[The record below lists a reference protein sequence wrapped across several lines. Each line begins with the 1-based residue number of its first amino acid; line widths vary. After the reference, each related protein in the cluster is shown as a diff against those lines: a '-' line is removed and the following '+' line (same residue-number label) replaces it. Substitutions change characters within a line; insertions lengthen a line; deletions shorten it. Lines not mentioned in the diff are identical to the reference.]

1 VNESLEVQKFL
12 AGRSL
17 SDLLTQYSVK
27 HKRHTKHPNL
37 VLLKYDQIAS
47 PMGVPL
53 VRECRGIVL
62 DEANGWSVVAR
73 AFDKFFN
80 HGEGHAAP
88 IDWGTARVQDK
99 VDGSLC
105 MLYHYAGE
113 WHVATTGTPDAS
125 GPVNLSG
132 MTFAGLFWQTFR
144 AMGLPLPDT
153 DMALVFELT
162 SPYNR
167 VVVRH
172 AEPRLTLLAARSK
185 TMGWQELPVQNF
197 ADVYPVVREHP
208 LNTLAD
214 VLGTFQTLDPLQSEG
229 YVIVDGAFRRIKAK
243 HPGYV
248 ALHHMKGN
256 GAGPTDKRLLE
267 VIRSGESSELLAHF
281 PEWSEAHA
289 RVSEAY
295 EGLASE
301 LEAQYEEW
309 KGIPVQK
316 DFAMRAK
323 DSRCSGALFSVRAGK
338 VSDVR
343 AFLREMRV
351 ESLLTTLGLK
361 DTQEE
366 QS

>member
-1 VNESLEVQKFL
+1 MLAVQEFL
-12 AGRSL
+12 TEMSL

-47 PMGVPL
+47 PMGEPL

-88 IDWGTARVQDK
+88 IDWATARVQDK

-125 GPVNLSG
+125 GPVNLSS

-144 AMGLPLPDT
+144 AMGLPLPDP
-153 DMALVFELT
+153 DMVLVFELT

-172 AEPRLTLLAARSK
+172 FESRLTLLAVRWRSV
-185 TMGWQELPVQNF
+185 GWGEMPVQHF
-197 ADVYPVVREHP
+197 ADIYPVVREHP
-208 LNTLAD
+208 MNTLAD
-214 VLGTFQTLDPLQSEG
+214 VLGTFQVLDPLQSEG

-281 PEWSEAHA
+281 PEWGEAHA
-289 RVSEAY
+289 RVSGAY

-301 LEAQYEEW
+301 LAAQYEEW
-309 KGIPVQK
+309 KDIPLQK
-316 DFAMRAK
+316 DFALKAK
-323 DSRCSGALFSVRAGK
+323 DSRCSGALFSARSGK
-338 VSDVR
+338 VPDVR

-351 ESLLTTLGLK
+351 ESLLTTLGLS
-361 DTQEE
+361 TQEE

>member
-1 VNESLEVQKFL
+1 MLEIQKFL
-12 AGRSL
+12 AANSL
-17 SDLLTQYSVK
+17 DDLRTRYSVK

-47 PMGVPL
+47 PMGESL

-62 DEANGWSVVAR
+62 DESDGWRVVAR

-88 IDWGTARVQDK
+88 IDWATARVQDK

-105 MLYHYAGE
+105 MLYHHAGE

-125 GPVNLSG
+125 GPVNLTG

-144 AMGLPLPDT
+144 AMGLPLPDP
-153 DMALVFELT
+153 DAVLVFELT

-185 TMGWQELPVQNF
+185 AMGWQELPAQHF
-197 ADVYPVVREHP
+197 ADTYPVVAEHP
-208 LNTLAD
+208 LSTLAD
-214 VLGTFQTLDPLQSEG
+214 VLGTFATIDPLQSEG
-229 YVIVDGAFRRIKAK
+229 YVVVDGAFNRIKAK

-248 ALHHMKGN
+248 AIHRMKGN
-256 GAGPTDKRLLE
+256 GTGPTDKRLLE
-267 VIRSGESSELLAHF
+267 VVRAGESSELLAHF
-281 PEWSEAHA
+281 PEWGDAHA
-289 RVSEAY
+289 RISNAY

-309 KGIPVQK
+309 KGIPIQK
-316 DFAMRAK
+316 DFALKAK
-323 DSRCSGALFSVRAGK
+323 DSRCSGALFQVRSGK
-338 VSDVR
+338 TPSVR
-343 AFLREMRV
+343 AFLRDMRI
-351 ESLLTTLGLK
+351 EGLLSTLGLN
-361 DTQEE
+361 DSQQQEE
-366 QS
+366 V